1 MKKQIID
8 KSTYEEY
15 KTKINVGKEKIKN
28 IVSVVACILVISAFI
43 IGIVVI
49 NVLGTSGGFA
59 SLGIAA
65 LITLIVYAILYGC
78 WITKYQNAV
87 DEYEEAQEQEK
98 RCIEETLRKQQE
110 TNAQNLMGRL
120 DDIKKT
126 IIVETHTGK
135 DNDNTMTRGVVGALL
150 FGATGA
156 IVGTA
161 TAQEKTYTTFLII
174 YNDDSRTTQ
183 TVENGTT
190 LYNHYIKYLEV

>member
-110 TNAQNLMGRL
+110 TNAQNL
-120 DDIKKT
+120 
-126 IIVETHTGK
+126 IVETHTGK

>member
-8 KSTYEEY
+8 KNSYEEY
-15 KTKINVGKEKIKN
+15 KTKINEGKEKIKKV
-28 IVSVVACILVISAFI
+28 VSIVACVLVISAFI
-43 IGIVVI
+43 ISIVII

-87 DEYEEAQEQEK
+87 DEYEEVQEQEK
-98 RCIEETLRKQQE
+98 RRIEENLRKQQE
-110 TNAQNLMGRL
+110 QNAQNVMARL
-120 DDIKKT
+120 DEIKKT
-126 IIVETHTGK
+126 VIVETHTGK
-135 DNDNTMTRGVVGALL
+135 DNADTMNRGVVGALL

-161 TAQEKTYTTFLII
+161 TAEDKTYTTFLII
-174 YNDDSRTTQ
+174 FNDDTRTTQ
-183 TVENGTT
+183 TVENGST
-190 LYNHYIKYLEV
+190 LYNHYIKFLEV